1 MMRNLS
7 KKTFIP
13 RKISKKTV
21 VTTLFLTIIFFIG
34 IDKAISKKF
43 NHFTNPAII
52 RER

>member
-13 RKISKKTV
+13 RYINKKTV
-21 VTTLFLTIIFFIG
+21 ITEIISIITSFIG

-43 NHFTNPAII
+43 NHFTNPVII
-52 RER
+52 QQR